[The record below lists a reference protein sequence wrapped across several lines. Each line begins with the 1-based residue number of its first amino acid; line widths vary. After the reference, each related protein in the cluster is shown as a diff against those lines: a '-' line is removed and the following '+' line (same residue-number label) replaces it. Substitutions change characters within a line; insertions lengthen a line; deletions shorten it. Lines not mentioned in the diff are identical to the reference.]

1 MPDSNMKWNEIKEGI
16 KRCEKCK
23 EEGFYEVKC
32 PDDRIPTSGPQ
43 NVKLLFVSEA
53 PPLNTRYYFYNE
65 NSNDRLRNSLF
76 DLLRSDLGYEISII
90 NDFIAAGFYLLPT
103 VKCPSARTGRNA
115 APPGKV
121 IKLCAEQHLKRE
133 IEYINPE
140 GVCLLG
146 RTALQGFL
154 ILRNL
159 WGMQMKDSGEVGRTL
174 SEAAGKVLEVKIL
187 DKNTKFMISYWPTKR
202 HRKFHEI
209 SEHIRML
216 MEIIGF

>member
-1 MPDSNMKWNEIKEGI
+1 MNWNEIQEGI

-23 EEGFYEVKC
+23 EEGFFEVKC
-32 PDDRIPTSGPQ
+32 PDDRIPTSEPRH
-43 NVKLLFVSEA
+43 VKLLFVSEA
-53 PPLNTRYYFYNE
+53 PPLNTRYYFYHE

-76 DLLRSDLGYEISII
+76 ELLQCDLGYEISSI

-103 VKCPSARTGRNA
+103 VKCPSARNGRNA

-121 IKLCAEQHLKRE
+121 IKPCAEHHLKRE
-133 IEYINPE
+133 IEYITPE

-154 ILRNL
+154 TLRNL
-159 WGMQMKDSGEVGRTL
+159 WDKEVQNSGKVGRTL

-202 HRKFHEI
+202 HRRFHEI

-216 MEIIGF
+216 IEEIDF